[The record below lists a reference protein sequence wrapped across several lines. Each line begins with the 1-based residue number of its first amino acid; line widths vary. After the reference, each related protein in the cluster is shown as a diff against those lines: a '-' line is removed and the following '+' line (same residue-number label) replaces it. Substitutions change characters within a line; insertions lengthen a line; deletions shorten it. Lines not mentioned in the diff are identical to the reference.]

1 MTTKTLTSQQ
11 HAEYPSSQKKKRH
24 SLHERLAQH
33 ISGKL
38 ITGLILLGTVV
49 LFAAI
54 VPLFGK
60 DPNAINDI
68 GLTAPSSQ
76 HLLGTTMS
84 GQDVFMQLAYAA
96 RGSLIIGFSVACIA
110 TVLSAIFG
118 ILGTYIGGFW
128 DDLLA
133 LITNIMLVI
142 PGLPLTIVI
151 AVLSPTRG
159 IAMVVI
165 VLAITSWA
173 GSARVLRA
181 QTLSMR
187 GRDYVLAAKI
197 SGESPWRVI
206 VVEILPNL
214 LPCMASQFVFAVVF
228 AILGESSLSFIGLG
242 ASGQLT
248 LGTMLYYS
256 QNASAMNVGAWWWF
270 IPPGIVVALIGA
282 GLSFINFSID
292 EIINPKLR
300 TVNNKFAKNKKAKV
314 K

>member
-1 MTTKTLTSQQ
+1 MSAMVASKAADHDARRST
-11 HAEYPSSQKKKRH
+11 PKR
-24 SLHERLAQH
+24 SKLDAVKRMMPRR
-33 ISGKL
+33 SGKL
-38 ITGLILLGTVV
+38 ITGVTLLGCVMLFSIVV
-49 LFAAI
+49 PF
-54 VPLFGK
+54 FK
-60 DPNAINDI
+60 NDPNAIDDI
-68 GLTAPSSQ
+68 GLTAPSLA
-76 HLLGTTMS
+76 HPFGTTMS
-84 GQDVFMQLAYAA
+84 GQDVFFQLAYAT
-96 RGSLIIGFSVACIA
+96 RGSLIVGFSVAVIA
-110 TVLSAIFG
+110 TVLSSIFG

-128 DDLLA
+128 DDLFA

-159 IAMVVI
+159 IGMVII

-197 SGESPWRVI
+197 SGERPWRVI

-214 LPCMASQFVFAVVF
+214 LPCMASQFVFAVIF

-256 QNASAMNVGAWWWF
+256 QNASALNIGAWWWF
-270 IPPGIVVALIGA
+270 IPPGIVVAIIGA
-282 GLSFINFSID
+282 ALSFINFSID
-292 EIINPKLR
+292 EVISPKLR
-300 TVNNKFAKNKKAKV
+300 DLNTKPAKKAKV

>member
-1 MTTKTLTSQQ
+1 MTSETIAKPSKT
-11 HAEYPSSQKKKRH
+11 PKR
-24 SLHERLAQH
+24 SRFDAVKRMLPRR
-33 ISGKL
+33 SGKL
-38 ITGLILLGTVV
+38 TTGLILLGVV
-49 LFAAI
+49 LLFAII
-54 VPLFGK
+54 VPFFSD

-68 GLTAPSSQ
+68 GLTAPSTA
-76 HLLGTTMS
+76 HPLGTTMS
-84 GQDVFMQLAYAA
+84 GQDVFMQLAYAT
-96 RGSLIIGFSVACIA
+96 RGSLIIGFSVAIIA
-110 TVLSAIFG
+110 TVMSSFFG
-118 ILGTYIGGFW
+118 ILGTYIGGIW
-128 DDLLA
+128 DDLFA

-159 IAMVVI
+159 ISMVVI

-197 SGESPWRVI
+197 SGERPWRVI

-214 LPCMASQFVFAVVF
+214 LPCMASQFVFAVIF

-256 QNASAMNVGAWWWF
+256 QNASAMNIGAWWWF
-270 IPPGIVVALIGA
+270 IPPGIVVAVIGA

-292 EIINPKLR
+292 EVVNPKLR
-300 TVNNKFAKNKKAKV
+300 TLNAKPAKAKKAKV

>member
-1 MTTKTLTSQQ
+1 MTSQTMTATKVSNHQ
-11 HAEYPSSQKKKRH
+11 APKRNRFDAVKRMLPRR
-24 SLHERLAQH
+24 SA
-33 ISGKL
+33 KL
-38 ITGLILLGTVV
+38 VTGLVLLGAVL
-49 LFAAI
+49 LFAII
-54 VPLFGK
+54 VPFFGD
-60 DPNAINDI
+60 DPNAISDI
-68 GLTAPSSQ
+68 GLTAPSAQ

-84 GQDVFMQLAYAA
+84 GQDVFMQLAYAT
-96 RGSLIIGFSVACIA
+96 RGSLIIGFSVAIIA
-110 TVLSAIFG
+110 TILSGIFG
-118 ILGTYIGGFW
+118 ILGTYVGGIW

-133 LITNIMLVI
+133 LITNVMLVI

-151 AVLSPTRG
+151 AVMSPTRG
-159 IAMVVI
+159 IAMVII

-197 SGESPWRVI
+197 SGERPWRVI

-214 LPCMASQFVFAVVF
+214 LPCMASQFVFAVIF

-256 QNASAMNVGAWWWF
+256 QNAAAINIGAWWWF
-270 IPPGIVVALIGA
+270 IPPGVVVAIIGA
-282 GLSFINFSID
+282 GLSFIDFPID
-292 EIINPKLR
+292 EVINPKLR
-300 TVNNKFAKNKKAKV
+300 TLNAKPAKSKKAKV